1 MYHPNFDSGYDL
13 CLGVFSVECNQAK
26 SPVRNNLLRR
36 ACCDDDDGNGSDR
49 GCTEKRIMRCQVVAG
64 SERLERDSNFL

>member
-13 CLGVFSVECNQAK
+13 CLSVFSMECNQAK